1 MRAEKLFL
9 TNEYI
14 ERLNASPFFIVTDY
28 TGVSVAKFEELRA
41 ALRALG
47 AEIHVVKNS
56 VFRAAASEAGVGDLN
71 GSLTGQIAVV
81 FGESD
86 FSAAA
91 KAVKEAKKPK
101 IRFGYMGEE
110 RLEEE
115 AVLRIADLPPLPV
128 MRAHLLGTIQ
138 APATQLARVIQT
150 PASMLARALQA
161 KVDKDS

>member
-71 GSLTGQIAVV
+71 GSLTRHDRHENPHRPDRGGVW
-81 FGESD
+81 
-86 FSAAA
+86 
-91 KAVKEAKKPK
+91 
-101 IRFGYMGEE
+101 
-110 RLEEE
+110 
-115 AVLRIADLPPLPV
+115 
-128 MRAHLLGTIQ
+128 
-138 APATQLARVIQT
+138 
-150 PASMLARALQA
+150 
-161 KVDKDS
+161 